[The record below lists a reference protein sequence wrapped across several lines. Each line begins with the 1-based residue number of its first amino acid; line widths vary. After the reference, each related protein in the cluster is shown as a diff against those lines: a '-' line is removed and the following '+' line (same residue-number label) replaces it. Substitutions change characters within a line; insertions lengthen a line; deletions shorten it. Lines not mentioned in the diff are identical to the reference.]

1 MTIEHLSFGYSK
13 RKNRVLND
21 CSLRID
27 EGKIYGLLGK
37 NGVGKSTLL
46 YLMTGLLTPTEGH
59 ACLNG
64 TDVRLRRPDTLSD
77 FFLIPEE
84 FDLPDYNLKKYV
96 RLNAPFYP
104 HFDHDNL
111 LRNLEMFELPEDIKL
126 GELSMGQ
133 KKKALICFA
142 LATRTSWLIMDEPTN
157 GLDIPGKS
165 QFRKLLIRDH
175 VVILDDARVLLD
187 ASVTEICH
195 KLYFTQTDNESETSE
210 AYYALPSYNGHS
222 VMLPNPENKDSE
234 INLELLFNGTLAH
247 PETICPLFNAEK

>member
-21 CSLRID
+21 CSLRLD

-96 RLNAPFYP
+96 RLNASFYP
-104 HFDHDNL
+104 HFDHENL

-126 GELSMGQ
+126 GELSMGPRQ
-133 KKKALICFA
+133 KPIPQTPHPRNERIARYRDFHPSGARCG
-142 LATRTSWLIMDEPTN
+142 TTSRP
-157 GLDIPGKS
+157 
-165 QFRKLLIRDH
+165 R
-175 VVILDDARVLLD
+175 
-187 ASVTEICH
+187 
-195 KLYFTQTDNESETSE
+195 
-210 AYYALPSYNGHS
+210 GH
-222 VMLPNPENKDSE
+222 L
-234 INLELLFNGTLAH
+234 G
-247 PETICPLFNAEK
+247 

>member
-84 FDLPDYNLKKYV
+84 FDLPDYNLKSTS
-96 RLNAPFYP
+96 AST
-104 HFDHDNL
+104 L
-111 LRNLEMFELPEDIKL
+111 LSIRISTMTTCSVIWKCSN
-126 GELSMGQ
+126 
-133 KKKALICFA
+133 CR
-142 LATRTSWLIMDEPTN
+142 RTSNSANFRWDKRKGTHLLCLGHPYLVAHHGRTDQRTGHPRQKP
-157 GLDIPGKS
+157 IP
-165 QFRKLLIRDH
+165 
-175 VVILDDARVLLD
+175 
-187 ASVTEICH
+187 
-195 KLYFTQTDNESETSE
+195 QTPHPRNE
-210 AYYALPSYNGHS
+210 
-222 VMLPNPENKDSE
+222 
-234 INLELLFNGTLAH
+234 
-247 PETICPLFNAEK
+247 

>member
-13 RKNRVLND
+13 RKNRLLND
-21 CSLRID
+21 CSLRLD

-104 HFDHDNL
+104 HFDHENL

-133 KKKALICFA
+133 KKRHL
-142 LATRTSWLIMDEPTN
+142 S
-157 GLDIPGKS
+157 
-165 QFRKLLIRDH
+165 
-175 VVILDDARVLLD
+175 
-187 ASVTEICH
+187 
-195 KLYFTQTDNESETSE
+195 
-210 AYYALPSYNGHS
+210 ALPWPPVPRGSSWTNRPTDWTS
-222 VMLPNPENKDSE
+222 PAKANSANSSSAK
-234 INLELLFNGTLAH
+234 
-247 PETICPLFNAEK
+247 

>member
-96 RLNAPFYP
+96 RLNAPFYLLCLGHPYLVAHHGRTDQRTGHPRQKPIPQTP
-104 HFDHDNL
+104 HP
-111 LRNLEMFELPEDIKL
+111 RNE
-126 GELSMGQ
+126 
-133 KKKALICFA
+133 
-142 LATRTSWLIMDEPTN
+142 
-157 GLDIPGKS
+157 
-165 QFRKLLIRDH
+165 
-175 VVILDDARVLLD
+175 
-187 ASVTEICH
+187 
-195 KLYFTQTDNESETSE
+195 
-210 AYYALPSYNGHS
+210 
-222 VMLPNPENKDSE
+222 
-234 INLELLFNGTLAH
+234 
-247 PETICPLFNAEK
+247 

>member
-21 CSLRID
+21 CSLRLD

-84 FDLPDYNLKKYV
+84 FDLPDYNLKSTS
-96 RLNAPFYP
+96 AST
-104 HFDHDNL
+104 L
-111 LRNLEMFELPEDIKL
+111 LSIRISTTKTCSVIWKCSN
-126 GELSMGQ
+126 
-133 KKKALICFA
+133 CR
-142 LATRTSWLIMDEPTN
+142 RTSN
-157 GLDIPGKS
+157 S
-165 QFRKLLIRDH
+165 ANFRWDKRKRH
-175 VVILDDARVLLD
+175 
-187 ASVTEICH
+187 S
-195 KLYFTQTDNESETSE
+195 S
-210 AYYALPSYNGHS
+210 ALPWPPVPRGSSWTNRPTDWTS
-222 VMLPNPENKDSE
+222 PAKANSANSSSTK
-234 INLELLFNGTLAH
+234 
-247 PETICPLFNAEK
+247 

>member
-21 CSLRID
+21 CSLRLD

-104 HFDHDNL
+104 HFDHENL

-126 GELSMGQ
+126 GELSMGLHSFPTRRSSDLPRGSSWTNRPTDWTSPA
-133 KKKALICFA
+133 KANSA
-142 LATRTSWLIMDEPTN
+142 NSSSA
-157 GLDIPGKS
+157 K
-165 QFRKLLIRDH
+165 
-175 VVILDDARVLLD
+175 
-187 ASVTEICH
+187 
-195 KLYFTQTDNESETSE
+195 
-210 AYYALPSYNGHS
+210 
-222 VMLPNPENKDSE
+222 
-234 INLELLFNGTLAH
+234 
-247 PETICPLFNAEK
+247 

>member
-84 FDLPDYNLKKYV
+84 FDLPDYNLQKYV

-104 HFDHDNL
+104 HFDHENL

-142 LATRTSWLIMDEPTN
+142 LATRTRGSSWTNRPT
-157 GLDIPGKS
+157 DW
-165 QFRKLLIRDH
+165 
-175 VVILDDARVLLD
+175 
-187 ASVTEICH
+187 
-195 KLYFTQTDNESETSE
+195 TSP
-210 AYYALPSYNGHS
+210 AKANSANS
-222 VMLPNPENKDSE
+222 SSAK
-234 INLELLFNGTLAH
+234 
-247 PETICPLFNAEK
+247 

>member
-84 FDLPDYNLKKYV
+84 FDLPDYNLKSTS
-96 RLNAPFYP
+96 AST
-104 HFDHDNL
+104 L
-111 LRNLEMFELPEDIKL
+111 L
-126 GELSMGQ
+126 LS
-133 KKKALICFA
+133 A
-142 LATRTSWLIMDEPTN
+142 
-157 GLDIPGKS
+157 
-165 QFRKLLIRDH
+165 FR
-175 VVILDDARVLLD
+175 
-187 ASVTEICH
+187 
-195 KLYFTQTDNESETSE
+195 
-210 AYYALPSYNGHS
+210 P
-222 VMLPNPENKDSE
+222 
-234 INLELLFNGTLAH
+234 
-247 PETICPLFNAEK
+247 